1 MRRAFEEEMVEFRS
15 MDLHSY
21 TKTCGNIRKDFKKLI
36 NSKDENE
43 VNSML
48 EKYEFYIENSYKIN
62 AYTRNKI
69 NNYSTFNL
77 ILFYLIK

>member
-1 MRRAFEEEMVEFRS
+1 MVEFRS

-21 TKTCGNIRKDFKKLI
+21 AKTCSNIRNDFKKLL

-48 EKYEFYIENSYKIN
+48 EKYEFYIENSYKVN
-62 AYTRNKI
+62 AYTRKINYELNKFIIKKRIKYNKI
-69 NNYSTFNL
+69 
-77 ILFYLIK
+77 